1 MAKRGWIGWVLALC
15 LGSGSALAD
24 FQHGI
29 CLYGAPKY
37 PAGFEA
43 FAYVNPD
50 APVGGSLRQATFA
63 AFNSL
68 NPFILMGMAPAG
80 IGLTHDTLMKQS
92 GDENFCAY
100 GLVADGIEVSPDKSV
115 VAFHLN
121 PKARFNDGTMVQ
133 AEDVVF
139 SFNILREKG
148 VPAYRYY
155 YADVERVETPDVQT
169 VRFHLKPG
177 ATNKELPLILGELPV
192 LSKAY
197 WEGKNFEQTTLEIP
211 VSSGPYR
218 ISDMDV
224 GRSITYQLNADYW
237 AKELNVNRGFYNFE
251 TVRFDLYRDSTVAV
265 EAFKSGLFDVRME
278 NEAKKWVVFQDYP
291 DVLNGRIQRREF
303 AHHLPSG
310 MQGFVFNTRRPIF
323 QNPNVRAALAYAFD
337 FNFVN
342 QFLFYGLYK
351 RTNSYFD
358 NSVFKADGVP
368 TGVELSLLEPYRAQL
383 APAVFNQ
390 PYQAPERTG
399 NIRRNLGIALGLLGK
414 AGWIVKDGVLVNE
427 QGQPFRFEILIDAA
441 AAPTWERVILPFIGQ
456 LKRLGITA
464 TLRVVDSI
472 QYKNRLDA
480 YDYDMI
486 VSVWGQS
493 LAPGNE
499 QRYFWGSESAEQ
511 KGSYNYAGIQNEVV
525 DVLIEKIIS
534 AQSAEEHLAAVKAL
548 DRVLLWG
555 HYVIPHWHTPVQ
567 RYLYWNKF
575 GMPEIVPIKGVDLM
589 TWWDQSLEKNKK
601 SL

>member
-1 MAKRGWIGWVLALC
+1 MAKRAWIGWILALC

-29 CLYGAPKY
+29 CLYGTPKY
-37 PAGFEA
+37 SAGFEA

-50 APVGGSLRQATFA
+50 APLGGSLRQATFS

-92 GDENFCAY
+92 ADENFCAY
-100 GLVADGIEVSPDKSV
+100 GLVADGIEVNPDKSV

-121 PKARFNDGTMVQ
+121 PKARFNDGTLIQ

-148 VPAYRYY
+148 LPAYRYY

-169 VRFHLKPG
+169 VRFHLKPN
-177 ATNKELPLILGELPV
+177 AANKELPLILGELPV

-197 WEGKNFEQTTLEIP
+197 WEGKNFEKTTLEVP
-211 VSSGPYR
+211 VSSGPYL

-224 GRSITYQLNADYW
+224 GRSITYQLNKDYW
-237 AKELNVNRGFYNFE
+237 AKKLNVNRGFYNFE

-278 NEAKKWVVFQDYP
+278 NEAKKWMVFKNYP
-291 DVLNGRIQRREF
+291 DVLNGHIQRREF
-303 AHHLPSG
+303 EHHLPSG

-358 NSVFKADGVP
+358 NSIFKADGIP
-368 TGVELSLLEPYRAQL
+368 TGLELALLEPYRDQL
-383 APAVFNQ
+383 APALFNQ

-414 AGWIVKDGVLVNE
+414 AGWIVKDSILVNE
-427 QGQPFRFEILIDAA
+427 QGQPFQFEILIDAA
-441 AAPTWERVILPFIGQ
+441 SAPTWERVILPFIGQ

-499 QRYFWGSESAEQ
+499 QRYFWGSEAAQQ
-511 KGSYNYAGIQNEVV
+511 KGSYNYAGIQNKVV
-525 DVLIEKIIS
+525 DDLIEKIIS
-534 AQSAEEHLAAVKAL
+534 AQSKEEHLAAVKAL

-567 RYLYWNKF
+567 RYLFWNKF
-575 GMPEIVPIKGVDLM
+575 GIPQNTPLKGVDLM
-589 TWWDQSLEKNKK
+589 TWWDQSAEIK
-601 SL
+601 